1 LRAAPPAAGQW
12 LDAPGAAT
20 AAAAAASVAAGG
32 FTGDDD
38 GFVDADDVFMLDGDV
53 GTLGLA
59 AEDGEASDMV
69 SQACMQV
76 RDDLAAQM
84 AANVRQQAQ
93 LMFDRFIDESNA

>member
-1 LRAAPPAAGQW
+1 MP
-12 LDAPGAAT
+12 
-20 AAAAAASVAAGG
+20 
-32 FTGDDD
+32 
-38 GFVDADDVFMLDGDV
+38 DGDV
-53 GTLGLA
+53 GNLGLA

-93 LMFDRFIDESNA
+93 LMFDLHGREQRVAADVSAE

>member
-1 LRAAPPAAGQW
+1 
-12 LDAPGAAT
+12 
-20 AAAAAASVAAGG
+20 
-32 FTGDDD
+32 
-38 GFVDADDVFMLDGDV
+38 
-53 GTLGLA
+53 
-59 AEDGEASDMV
+59 MV